1 MQQPSSGIIHGQPT
15 DEIVLIDIVS
25 SLSSPYFLRRVPSKA
40 PLTAP
45 LVIPEPQ
52 SGDPFDEALQDRHTK
67 RRQWIQSSLAR
78 LQTEFKPHLPLRLS
92 EQLQSTKINDPVLQP
107 VNDTRDGEPDL
118 LAFQENLGAAWVSY
132 HDTDVQVDLVP
143 TSLQAISLVD
153 IYGSIHYNSLS
164 DWMTLKVTID
174 KDYEYMIPPKSSFL
188 LGPFTSTLPVFQA
201 AFGKSSNTQR
211 FDFMLLDPPWNNRS
225 AKRAK
230 HKDSYKTST
239 FNVYDLF
246 KLNVADF
253 LCDGGLVGIWLTNS
267 TKWRTFLL
275 EKLFPAWKVE
285 MVAEWMWVKITVH
298 GDPIFDLEHP
308 VRKPYETLILARPI
322 AATGPPGPALDNNN
336 NNRPNLQDKIIFA
349 TPDIHSRKPCLKDI
363 IKPYLPNSDPQ
374 CCEIFARNLTE
385 GWFSWGNEVMRG
397 NWRRFWT

>member
-1 MQQPSSGIIHGQPT
+1 MQQQPSSNGILHGQPT
-15 DEIVLIDIVS
+15 DQVVLVDIVS
-25 SLSSPYFLRRVPSKA
+25 SLSSPYFLQRKPSKA
-40 PLTAP
+40 PLTVP
-45 LVIPEPQ
+45 LTVPQPQ
-52 SGDPFDEALQDRHTK
+52 SGEPFDQALAERHAA
-67 RRQWIQSSLAR
+67 RRQWIQTSLAH
-78 LQTEFKPHLPLRLS
+78 LQNEFKSCLPLRLS
-92 EQLQSTKINDPVLQP
+92 EQLQNTTIADLDVQSANDVY
-107 VNDTRDGEPDL
+107 DGEPDL
-118 LAFQENLGAAWVSY
+118 LAFQENLGAAWINSY
-132 HDTDVQVDLVP
+132 HDSDTQVDLVP
-143 TSLQAISLVD
+143 ILHAISLVD

-164 DWMTLKVTID
+164 NWMALNITID

-188 LGPFTSTLPVFQA
+188 LGPFTSTLPVFEA
-201 AFGKSSNTQR
+201 AFGKSSNTPR

-246 KLNVADF
+246 KLNISES
-253 LCDGGLVGIWLTNS
+253 LYDGGVVGIWLTNS

-298 GDPIFDLEHP
+298 GEPILDLEHP

-322 AATGPPGPALDNNN
+322 TTTGPSGPASS

-349 TPDIHSRKPCLKDI
+349 TPDIHSRKPCLKGI
-363 IKPYLPNSDPQ
+363 IEPYLSNSDPR

-385 GWFSWGNEVMRG
+385 GWFSWGNEVLRG
-397 NWRRFWT
+397 NWRGFWT